1 MQILQKKD
9 VIYVVTYDDRT
20 SIKKIRFQ
28 NGISLDLFPDV
39 QGLLYTYRQVAN
51 NAPEAG
57 GILIGYEN
65 TSTGNFTVSGATVPQ
80 ASDIRSR
87 ITLFLGKQHRE
98 LLKKMDPPYGCIGT
112 WHTHPSSVPD
122 PSSVDLR
129 DWKKCIKIVIL
140 PVRWYSLLL
149 VQNHIESGFTIQT
162 PATLSKGR
170 YYERSREKA
179 KNESSENI

>member
-1 MQILQKKD
+1 M
-9 VIYVVTYDDRT
+9 IYVVTYDDRT

-28 NGISLDLFPDV
+28 NGILLDLFPAV
-39 QGLLYTYRQVAN
+39 QDLLYTYRQVAN

-98 LLKKMDPPYGCIGT
+98 LLKKMDPPYG
-112 WHTHPSSVPD
+112 
-122 PSSVDLR
+122 
-129 DWKKCIKIVIL
+129 
-140 PVRWYSLLL
+140 
-149 VQNHIESGFTIQT
+149 
-162 PATLSKGR
+162 
-170 YYERSREKA
+170 
-179 KNESSENI
+179 

>member
-1 MQILQKKD
+1 M
-9 VIYVVTYDDRT
+9 IYVVTYDDRT

-28 NGISLDLFPDV
+28 NGVSLDLFPDV
-39 QGLLYTYRQVAN
+39 QDLLYTYRQVAN

-65 TSTGNFTVSGATVPQ
+65 ASTGNFTVSGATVPQ

-129 DWKKCIKIVIL
+129 DWKKCIKQNRNSTSALVFVIAGTESYRIWL
-140 PVRWYSLLL
+140 YDSNSSDL
-149 VQNHIESGFTIQT
+149 IEGKI
-162 PATLSKGR
+162 L
-170 YYERSREKA
+170 
-179 KNESSENI
+179 